1 MMLPAGTFECPL
13 TKPVSF
19 AVQPTIDAGS
29 PSVEP
34 AVDAVTPTIES
45 TVEPVAPAI
54 ETLFDAVPLPFQA
67 LG

>member
-1 MMLPAGTFECPL
+1 MMLPARTFECL
-13 TKPVSF
+13 LIKPVSR

-67 LG
+67 LR